1 MKYFLVFDFVFFGY
15 LYLVGYALFF
25 FIRPKWISNLWGGIW
40 GPPLY
45 GLAILCVGAGYVV
58 GMGAPVRAL
67 NWLGLG
73 LALSSLILLINRGG
87 LKPGLPRKARV
98 PVIMVGLACL
108 LSAEAFLLPTLSRD
122 GTFSAPFHLGVDV
135 AGYGITANYLTTWNN
150 RDSLEKELL
159 YETGLENLEAAKLR
173 NGESLNCKVEVA
185 SEFIL
190 KSHRWAY
197 PALTAA
203 LTELF
208 GFDSVYRVLCRALF
222 PSVVVTFLLIFWFA
236 RDFSKGFLAP
246 ILIAACVLLNC
257 NFLNVAL
264 EGQYAQVL
272 SAPLFL
278 FLLFTVVK
286 QRQSAEPFSVRNLVQ
301 TSLSPALIIGAL
313 MVLYNEIVFVFGI
326 FIVLVIL
333 LDFIMLH
340 KGPAFSF
347 IVFVAT
353 FTVVGL
359 IIAWPLTIEW
369 VGFLGKQLVG
379 IRIGGFWQ
387 PHWAN
392 PAEIIG
398 AANIYSEFSIFE
410 LARQPAPFTA
420 SIFISILLC
429 ALGFFSWREG
439 KKIYDWPIIC
449 AGGLFPLIIFVKTF
463 LFESILN
470 YQYMKSYTMFLPFLT
485 LWTFVFILNLTPR
498 DSFGRQFKACFLAC
512 MFGLVL
518 LNGLSY
524 LYNGTK
530 VRYLAQESF
539 HESIQALDKLRD
551 HAIWARQSDG
561 FMINRPFLFGAS
573 RTGFIWLNKGA
584 VRLVG
589 HHGNDRIAVLLFRD
603 QPNSL
608 KRELLAPSGQM
619 LFEND
624 LLEIIDTTL
633 HVKDVTDNRG
643 ISIDMDR
650 LNKLAERFLSSRQ
663 L

>member
-1 MKYFLVFDFVFFGY
+1 MKYFLVFDFVLLVYVY
-15 LYLVGYALFF
+15 LTGYALFF
-25 FIRPKWISNLWGGIW
+25 FIRPKWISNLWGGIL

-58 GMGAPVRAL
+58 WMGAPVRAL

-73 LALSSLILLINRGG
+73 LGLSSLILLINRGG
-87 LKPGLPRKARV
+87 LKPGLPCKARV

-108 LSAEAFLLPTLSRD
+108 FSAEAFLLPSLSRD
-122 GTFSAPFHLGVDV
+122 GTFSTPIHLGVDA
-135 AGYGITANYLTTWNN
+135 AGYGITADYLTTWKG
-150 RDSLEKELL
+150 RDSLGKELL
-159 YETGLENLEAAKLR
+159 YETGLENLEVAKSR
-173 NGESLNCKVEVA
+173 NSESLNFKVEVA

-190 KSHRWAY
+190 KARRWSY
-197 PALTAA
+197 PALTAS

-208 GFDSVYRVLCRALF
+208 GFDSVYRVLFRALF
-222 PSVVVTFLLIFWFA
+222 PSVVVTFLLAFWFA

-257 NFLNVAL
+257 NFLNLAL

-278 FLLFTVVK
+278 FLLLTVVK
-286 QRQSAEPFSVRNLVQ
+286 QRQSTEPFSLRSLGQ
-301 TSLSPALIIGAL
+301 ASLSPALIIGAL
-313 MVLYNEIVFVFGI
+313 MVLYNEMVFVFGI

-340 KGPAFSF
+340 KGPASSF
-347 IVFVAT
+347 VVFVAT
-353 FTVVGL
+353 FTVIGL

-369 VGFLGKQLVG
+369 IGFLSKHLVN
-379 IRIGGFWQ
+379 IRIAGWWQ

-392 PAEIIG
+392 PAEIVG
-398 AANIYSEFSIFE
+398 AANIYSEFSIHE
-410 LARQPAPFTA
+410 VARQLAPFTA

-449 AGGLFPLIIFVKTF
+449 ASVLFPLIVFIKTF
-463 LFESILN
+463 IFESIHN

-485 LWTFVFILNLTPR
+485 LWTFVLLLNLTPR
-498 DSFGRQFKACFLAC
+498 NSFGRQLKACFLAC

-524 LYNGTK
+524 LYNATK
-530 VRYLAQESF
+530 DRYLAQESF
-539 HESIQALDKLRD
+539 HESIQALDKLRG
-551 HAIWARQSDG
+551 HAIWVHRAD
-561 FMINRPFLFGAS
+561 NRTFLFGAD
-573 RTGFIWLNKGA
+573 RTDFIWLNRDFA
-584 VRLVG
+584 RLVG
-589 HHGNDRIAVLLFRD
+589 HHGNDRIAVLIFRD

-608 KRELLAPSGQM
+608 KRELLAPSGQI

-624 LLEIIDTTL
+624 LLKIIDTPL
-633 HVKDVTDNRG
+633 HVKDFADDRG
-643 ISIDMDR
+643 ISIDMHR
-650 LNKLAERFLSSRQ
+650 LNEFAERSAW
-663 L
+663 